1 LPCLAEPRTVAWG
14 GIPALVG
21 YGPRRVIPFPRV
33 WAAGGGVCCSFVCP
47 GAAAWRDRRMTAYD
61 QLGGSSGAAAVSG
74 VRVRRWADCP

>member
-14 GIPALVG
+14 RYSCVSWIWSTARDPVPA
-21 YGPRRVIPFPRV
+21 RVSSRGWRV
-33 WAAGGGVCCSFVCP
+33 LFLCVP

-61 QLGGSSGAAAVSG
+61 QLGGSSGAAAVSV